1 MIAYTPFLI
10 EITRLNH
17 DWFNL
22 LRQVQSFAALTL
34 PEGVPRSC
42 RSLLCLRFEGFGGNR
57 TVTCPF
63 CGHIEDK
70 VIDSRESK
78 EGDSIRRRRQ
88 CLQCEKRFTTYE
100 RIDEVPYMVIKKDG
114 RREKFDRQKVL
125 NGLLKACEKR
135 PISMVKLSDLVN
147 QVEARVTDSPE
158 REITTTEIGEYLMD
172 ILRGIDKIAYV
183 RFASVYR
190 DFQDEQAFLNELRD
204 LTKP

>member
-1 MIAYTPFLI
+1 
-10 EITRLNH
+10 
-17 DWFNL
+17 
-22 LRQVQSFAALTL
+22 
-34 PEGVPRSC
+34 
-42 RSLLCLRFEGFGGNR
+42 
-57 TVTCPF
+57 VTCPF

-172 ILRGIDKIAYV
+172 ILRDIDKIAYV